1 MSKMYLYKIANY
13 HFKRENIVKKVL
25 AELGIE
31 PGTLAFE
38 DHCSTTE
45 LRNPSYFLGKKLL
58 NTTIIFAKNSGP
70 SNQLG
75 EKALG

>member
-1 MSKMYLYKIANY
+1 
-13 HFKRENIVKKVL
+13 L
-25 AELGIE
+25 AELGFE

-45 LRNPSYFLGKKLL
+45 LRNPSYFFGKKLL
-58 NTTIIFAKNSGP
+58 NTPIIFAKNSGP

>member
-1 MSKMYLYKIANY
+1 M
-13 HFKRENIVKKVL
+13 
-25 AELGIE
+25 AELGFE

-45 LRNPSYFLGKKLL
+45 LQNPSYFFGKKLL
-58 NTTIIFAKNSGP
+58 NTPIIFAKNSGP

-75 EKALG
+75 EKALGPTLYSSALASTNSQYDKIVH